1 MALLGV
7 MQISYA
13 QEKEGYSTEPAHS
26 ATFLKNGFWDNW
38 FTEPVPVR
46 ISISA
51 TINKDADFFNRFTV
65 TPESRSAK
73 WISLIWVPVSRLPD

>member
-26 ATFLKNGFWDNW
+26 ATFLKNGFGIIGLS
-38 FTEPVPVR
+38 EPVPVR

-51 TINKDADFFNRFTV
+51 TIIRMPTFSTV
-65 TPESRSAK
+65 LR
-73 WISLIWVPVSRLPD
+73 

>member
-13 QEKEGYSTEPAHS
+13 QEKK
-26 ATFLKNGFWDNW
+26 ATVRNRHIVPPSLRTGFGIIGLS
-38 FTEPVPVR
+38 EPVPVR

-51 TINKDADFFNRFTV
+51 TIIRMPTFSTV
-65 TPESRSAK
+65 LR
-73 WISLIWVPVSRLPD
+73 